1 MLPNRIH
8 SIAYALPPPYDM
20 LLASVSSRIAA
31 DRLITDPLRLLA
43 WGTDASFYRLVPKL
57 AVVVESEEEMIFL
70 LAECARLGTP
80 VTFRAA
86 GTSLSGQ
93 AITDSVLLLLGDQ
106 WRRCEV
112 GADAA
117 TITLQPGVIGAE
129 ANRRL
134 ARFGRKI
141 GPDPASIDTA
151 MIGGIAANNASGMCC
166 GTAQNSYKT
175 LAGIRVVLADGT
187 VLDTRD
193 PASQAAFIERR
204 KDLVHGLAAL
214 AKAASD
220 NVPLAARIRHKF
232 RMKNTTGYSLNAL
245 VDFTD
250 PLDVLAHLMIGS
262 EGTLGFISEVTYR
275 TVPEYANKASALI
288 LFDNLETACRAV
300 MVLKS
305 APVAAVELAD
315 RAALRSVEG
324 KAGMP
329 EGIRALGPDGAA
341 LLVETRA
348 ADAAMLAAQIRAI
361 EAALSGVHTFE
372 PVRFSADPAECAQF
386 WNVRKGMFPSVG
398 AIRAVG
404 TTVIIE
410 DVAFPIERL
419 AEATLDLQRLLAA
432 HGYPDAIIFG
442 HALEGN
448 LHFVFTQDFNVP
460 TEVERYHRFMDAMCR
475 MVVEKYDGSLK
486 AEHGT
491 GRNVAPFVELEW
503 GAEAY
508 ALMRKIKVLFDP
520 QGLLNPGVVINDD
533 ADVHLK
539 NLKPLPQCDPLVDK
553 CIECGFCEPQCPSHG
568 LTLSPRQRI
577 VGWRE
582 IVRLGRETPDSA
594 EIGVLRNL
602 YDYHGIDTCAACGL
616 CATACPV
623 GIETGLL
630 IKALR
635 GQRQGPIA
643 RRVATALADHYGPVT
658 AIMRAGLAM
667 ADLLHRVVGTRV
679 MQGAL
684 TDARRLSGGRLPK
697 WSPAFPHAIH
707 FKPPEPRKMAGAE
720 RVVYFP
726 SCATRNM
733 GAQRGDNAE
742 ALPVV
747 AERLFRKAGF
757 DVVYPPHLAALCCGQ
772 AFESNGLMEAAD
784 RKSAELESALSN
796 ASENGHW
803 PIVFDTSPCTHRMR
817 QFCGARLP
825 VHDSIEFIHDAVLP
839 RLALAPVSG
848 PVAIHPVCSVRKMGT
863 VDKLTA
869 IASRCSAEVITVQDV
884 LCCGFAGEKGFN
896 RPELNEHALR
906 HLKEALPTGCA
917 HGYSSSRT
925 CEIGLS
931 EQAGFPYRS
940 IIHLVEACAIARR

>member
-1 MLPNRIH
+1 VFALVAKDSDHQIGRAVHYLGAIGEGRRGIDEAAEPH
-8 SIAYALPPPYDM
+8 HAHDFVEIAERGLDLREEIDGTGA
-20 LLASVSSRIAA
+20 R
-31 DRLITDPLRLLA
+31 RLLPVVDGNA
-43 WGTDASFYRLVPKL
+43 AAELTFGDKL
-57 AVVVESEEEMIFL
+57 AVVVESEEEIVFL

-106 WRRCEV
+106 WRRCV
-112 GADAA
+112 IGPDAA

-193 PASQAAFIERR
+193 PASQASFIARR
-204 KDLVHGLAAL
+204 KDLVKGLSAL
-214 AKAASD
+214 AKTAS
-220 NVPLAARIRHKF
+220 NNAPLAARIRHKF

-262 EGTLGFISEVTYR
+262 EGTLGFISEVTYH
-275 TVPEYANKASALI
+275 TVPEYADKASALI
-288 LFDNLETACRAV
+288 LFDDLETACRAV

-324 KAGMP
+324 KPGLP
-329 EGIRALGPDGAA
+329 QSIRALGPDGAA

-361 EAALSGVHTFE
+361 EATLSGMHTFE
-372 PVRFSADPAECAQF
+372 PVRFSADPAECARF

-398 AIRAVG
+398 AMRTVG

-419 AEATLDLQRLLAA
+419 AEATLELQQLLSA
-432 HGYPDAIIFG
+432 HGYADAIIFG

-448 LHFVFTQDFNVP
+448 LHFVFTQDFNAP
-460 TEVERYHRFMDAMCR
+460 AEVERYRLFMDALCR

-508 ALMRKIKVLFDP
+508 ALMRKVKALFDP

-533 ADVHLK
+533 AGVHLK

-553 CIECGFCEPQCPSHG
+553 CIECGFCEPKCPSHG

-582 IVRLGRETPDSA
+582 IVRLGRETPDNA
-594 EIGVLRNL
+594 EIRVLRNL

-630 IKALR
+630 IAHVVE
-635 GQRQGPIA
+635 QPA
-643 RRVATALADHYGPVT
+643 RRCHQQFDAAVHEV
-658 AIMRAGLAM
+658 
-667 ADLLHRVVGTRV
+667 LHRARV
-679 MQGAL
+679 IERFA
-684 TDARRLSGGRLPK
+684 ACS
-697 WSPAFPHAIH
+697 AFHGVREQLGFA
-707 FKPPEPRKMAGAE
+707 FGVKLAE
-720 RVVYFP
+720 RGV
-726 SCATRNM
+726 
-733 GAQRGDNAE
+733 G
-742 ALPVV
+742 
-747 AERLFRKAGF
+747 
-757 DVVYPPHLAALCCGQ
+757 
-772 AFESNGLMEAAD
+772 
-784 RKSAELESALSN
+784 
-796 ASENGHW
+796 
-803 PIVFDTSPCTHRMR
+803 
-817 QFCGARLP
+817 
-825 VHDSIEFIHDAVLP
+825 
-839 RLALAPVSG
+839 
-848 PVAIHPVCSVRKMGT
+848 
-863 VDKLTA
+863 
-869 IASRCSAEVITVQDV
+869 
-884 LCCGFAGEKGFN
+884 
-896 RPELNEHALR
+896 
-906 HLKEALPTGCA
+906 
-917 HGYSSSRT
+917 
-925 CEIGLS
+925 
-931 EQAGFPYRS
+931 
-940 IIHLVEACAIARR
+940 

>member
-1 MLPNRIH
+1 
-8 SIAYALPPPYDM
+8 
-20 LLASVSSRIAA
+20 
-31 DRLITDPLRLLA
+31 
-43 WGTDASFYRLVPKL
+43 
-57 AVVVESEEEMIFL
+57 
-70 LAECARLGTP
+70 
-80 VTFRAA
+80 
-86 GTSLSGQ
+86 
-93 AITDSVLLLLGDQ
+93 
-106 WRRCEV
+106 
-112 GADAA
+112 
-117 TITLQPGVIGAE
+117 
-129 ANRRL
+129 
-134 ARFGRKI
+134 
-141 GPDPASIDTA
+141 
-151 MIGGIAANNASGMCC
+151 MCC

-193 PASQAAFIERR
+193 PVSRAAFIERR
-204 KDLVHGLAAL
+204 KDLVNGLSAL
-214 AKAASD
+214 AKTAS
-220 NVPLAARIRHKF
+220 NNAPLAARIRHKF

-250 PLDVLAHLMIGS
+250 PLDILAHLMIGS
-262 EGTLGFISEVTYR
+262 EGTLGFISEVTYH
-275 TVPEYANKASALI
+275 TVPEYADKASALI
-288 LFDNLETACRAV
+288 LFDDLETACRAV
-300 MVLKS
+300 TALKA

-324 KAGMP
+324 KPGLP
-329 EGIRALGPDGAA
+329 EGIRALCPDGAA

-348 ADAAMLAAQIRAI
+348 ADATILVAQIRAV
-361 EAALSGVHTFE
+361 EAALSGLCTFG
-372 PVRFSADPAECAQF
+372 PVRFSIDPAECAQF

-398 AIRAVG
+398 AMRTVG

-419 AEATLDLQRLLAA
+419 AEATLELQRLLAT
-432 HGYPDAIIFG
+432 HGYPGAIIFG

-460 TEVERYHRFMDAMCR
+460 AEVERYRLFMDALCT

-508 ALMRKIKVLFDP
+508 VLMRKIKALFDP

-553 CIECGFCEPQCPSHG
+553 CIECGFCEPKCPSHG

-582 IVRLGRETPDSA
+582 ITRLGREAPDSA
-594 EIGVLRNL
+594 ALGVLRHL
-602 YDYHGIDTCAACGL
+602 YDYNGIDTCAACGL

-630 IKALR
+630 IKSLR
-635 GQRQGPIA
+635 GHSQGPIA
-643 RRVATALADHYGPVT
+643 RRVATALADHYGAVT
-658 AIMRAGLAM
+658 SITRAGLTM

-684 TDARRLSGGRLPK
+684 DGARRLSGNRLPK
-697 WSPAFPHAIH
+697 WSPSLPRAVH
-707 FKPPEPRKMAGAE
+707 FKPPQPGKMSDAE

-733 GAQRGDNAE
+733 GAKRGDNAE

-772 AFESNGLMEAAD
+772 AFESNGLMAAAD
-784 RKSAELESALSN
+784 RKSAELEAALSK
-796 ASENGHW
+796 ASENGRW
-803 PIVFDTSPCTHRMR
+803 PIVFDTSPCAHRMR

-825 VHDSIEFIHDAVLP
+825 VHDSIEFIHDTVLP
-839 RLALAPVSG
+839 RLALAPVRG

-863 VDKLTA
+863 VDKLA
-869 IASRCSAEVITVQDV
+869 SIASRCSTEVVAVHDV
-884 LCCGFAGEKGFN
+884 LCCGFAGEKGLN

-906 HLKEALPTGCA
+906 HLRAALPAGCK

-940 IIHLVEACAIARR
+940 IIHLVEACAIFQHTTTCRAEDGRPKQGANASIPVWAQQPEHMRRNRAS